1 MTGGIII
8 DEYDTRRFNLACVHV
23 TNLYAFEFA
32 VNDMFLSFLISISV
46 FPFTV
51 WSIISSSLE
60 IELLDP

>member
-8 DEYDTRRFNLACVHV
+8 DEYDNRRFNLAFVHV
-23 TNLYAFEFA
+23 INLYAFEFA
-32 VNDMFLSFLISISV
+32 VNDIFLSFLISISF